1 LPTII
6 TGVTGIEIG
15 ARLRRARQERGLTID
30 QLAQATGLTKGFL
43 SQVERDLVSTSVA
56 SLLKICAA
64 LGLRVGDLFDDA
76 AESGLV
82 RAGERRLL
90 DFGGFGAEDR
100 LLTPRSNRRIQ
111 AFASRVGPG
120 ARSGDGP
127 GYPTPTDAQFV
138 HVTKGEF
145 EITIGGEVFLL
156 RAGDSVTFGGREL
169 RSWRNPSDR
178 RSAELIWVL
187 TPSLFQ
193 L

>member
-6 TGVTGIEIG
+6 EPVTGIEIG
-15 ARLRRARQERGLTID
+15 TRLRQARQERGLTID

-43 SQVERDLVSTSVA
+43 SQVERDLASTSVS
-56 SLLKICAA
+56 SLLKICSV
-64 LGLRVGDLFDDA
+64 LGLRVGELFDEP
-76 AESGLV
+76 ESGLV
-82 RAGERRLL
+82 RAAERPLL

-100 LLTPRSNRRIQ
+100 LLTPRSNRRLQ
-111 AFASRVGPG
+111 AFHSTVGPG

-127 GYPTPTDAQFV
+127 GYPTPTEAQFV

-145 EITIGGEVFLL
+145 EITLGDEVFRL
-156 RAGDSVTFGGREL
+156 RAGDSLTFGGREP
-169 RSWRNPSDR
+169 RSWRNPS
-178 RSAELIWVL
+178 RSRGAELIWVL

>member
-1 LPTII
+1 M
-6 TGVTGIEIG
+6 TGIEIG
-15 ARLRRARQERGLTID
+15 ARLREARRERGLTID

-43 SQVERDLVSTSVA
+43 SQVERDLASTSVA

-64 LGLRVGDLFDDA
+64 LGLRVGDLFDDD

-82 RAGERRLL
+82 RAGERPLL
-90 DFGGFGAEDR
+90 DFGGIGAEDR
-100 LLTPRSNRRIQ
+100 LLTPRSNRRLQ
-111 AFASRVGPG
+111 AFVSRVGPG

-145 EITIGGEVFLL
+145 ELTVGGEVFRL
-156 RAGDSVTFGGREL
+156 RAGDSLTFGGREP

-178 RSAELIWVL
+178 RAAELIWVL